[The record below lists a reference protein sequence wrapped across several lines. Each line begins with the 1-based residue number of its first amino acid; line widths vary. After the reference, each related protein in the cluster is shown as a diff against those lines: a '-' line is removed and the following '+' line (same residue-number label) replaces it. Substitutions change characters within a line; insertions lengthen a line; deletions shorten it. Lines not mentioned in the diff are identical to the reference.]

1 MEVRE
6 KMPEVLCDHTGR
18 EEERVIYAICRAVI
32 PTVISDIVGGRV
44 TKLSYLCP
52 DFPLVYRSCFSCCAG
67 SFYVKQVV
75 VLFLLGSF
83 MS

>member
-18 EEERVIYAICRAVI
+18 EEERVIYAICKAVI

-44 TKLSYLCP
+44 TKLSSAHASYLCP
-52 DFPLVYRSCFSCCAG
+52 DSPLFIGPVSVA
-67 SFYVKQVV
+67 
-75 VLFLLGSF
+75 VLGAF
-83 MS
+83 M